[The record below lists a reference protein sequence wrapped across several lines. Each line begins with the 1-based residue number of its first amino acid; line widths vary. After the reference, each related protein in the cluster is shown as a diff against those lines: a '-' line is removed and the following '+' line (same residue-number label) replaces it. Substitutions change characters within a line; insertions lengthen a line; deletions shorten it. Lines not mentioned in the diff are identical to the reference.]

1 MRCVMVIVNLNG
13 GKEKMFKKVSIVFL
27 CVLATIFLTACSSS
41 SKYKEEA
48 GTYEL
53 TSISGDFTMSDFK
66 EYKIVLK
73 ADGKVEVNASY
84 ATTTQTYNAKGT
96 FDIKDGKINLY
107 TKNGDQTITETYDF
121 DGETIKMNASAGG
134 ISFYAVF
141 TKVKDS
147 K

>member
-1 MRCVMVIVNLNG
+1 MRCVIMMRNLNG
-13 GKEKMFKKVSIVFL
+13 GKEKMFKKVFIVFL
-27 CVLATIFLTACSSS
+27 CVLATIFLTAC

-53 TSISGDFTMSDFK
+53 TSISGDVTMSMFK

-73 ADGKVEVNASY
+73 ADGKYEINASY
-84 ATTTQTYNAKGT
+84 TTTTQTYNAKGT

-107 TKNGDQTITETYDF
+107 TKNGAQTITETYDF
-121 DGETIKMNASAGG
+121 DGETIKMNASASG
-134 ISFYAVF
+134 ISFNAVF

>member
-1 MRCVMVIVNLNG
+1 MIRNLNG

-27 CVLATIFLTACSSS
+27 CVLATISLSAC

-48 GTYEL
+48 GTYEM
-53 TSISGDFTMSDFK
+53 TSISGDVTMSMFK

-73 ADGKVEVNASY
+73 ANGKFEINASY
-84 ATTTQTYNAKGT
+84 TTTTQTYNAKGT

-107 TKNGDQTITETYDF
+107 TKNGALTITETYDF
-121 DGETIKMNASAGG
+121 DGETIKMNASADG